1 MEIESLSQLESLLQ
15 KKTKVSET
23 SFTNIELK
31 SSWKQDDGK
40 KLSGLAN
47 RGGTSSY
54 FLVVGIDDKGKYL
67 DNGEKWAKDTEAAI
81 SGHFNQYLDPSFT
94 CQTISCVKCVDSTFV
109 VVIDIVTPGVLVLWN
124 KKPYKMA
131 GTTLQEMAPDEAME
145 LTVRFKNRLDFSNLD
160 SDASLDPTLVSMF
173 LDRIRR
179 LASTPA
185 FKVFNEM
192 SNEDCLKSL
201 RINGKNCAN
210 ILFGTVSFRIVLYAK
225 DNSVLIQE
233 QHYGAYRLIN
243 GELYSRIENLLSE
256 TFGVLISNLYPRTAF
271 DEAVANAVAHASYFE
286 NGGDIIVEVYD
297 SKISIGNLCLPE
309 SGYFA
314 NKWFSRSHSTVNNL
328 LMEVLRVA
336 RHVDELGR
344 GKYLIYSEFI
354 KNGKLPPEVV
364 LESAGRMNRWKL
376 VLHGSVL
383 DAKNL
388 KGLEAIRQ
396 RYGDTEKSQIAFSL
410 VLWRKKSVDEISKY
424 IDGES
429 KGKFLEIMQDFRGP
443 VYFYQKENRLILN
456 RWIKLIV
463 EEGKASKT
471 LTAAE
476 EKQLF
481 DLAYKLSFDFDEGF
495 LSAKRLKELGDFGT
509 SKSANTQCS
518 ILLAK
523 WREEGKLLPE
533 KKKGLYRFVRNEAEL
548 AAIAQQKAD
557 LSAVLTVEKGGES

>member
-1 MEIESLSQLESLLQ
+1 MEIENLSQCEALLRQ
-15 KKTKVSET
+15 KTKVSET

-31 SSWKQDDGK
+31 SSWKQEDGK
-40 KLSGLAN
+40 KLSGSAN
-47 RGGTSSY
+47 RGGVSSY
-54 FLVVGIDDKGKYL
+54 FLVVGIDDKGNYL

-94 CQTISCVKCVDSTFV
+94 CQTISCVKCIDSTFV
-109 VVIDIVTPGVLVLWN
+109 VVIEIRSPGVLVLWN

-131 GTTLQEMAPDEAME
+131 GTTVQEMAPDEAME

-160 SDASLDPTLVSMF
+160 SDSELDTELVSKF
-173 LDRIRR
+173 VDRIRK

-192 SNEDCLKSL
+192 SEEECLKSL
-201 RINGKNCAN
+201 RIYGKQCAN
-210 ILFGTVSFRIVLYAK
+210 ILFGKVSFRVVLYGT
-225 DNSVLIQE
+225 DDSVLLQE
-233 QHYGAYRLIN
+233 QYFGAYRLIN
-243 GELYSRIENLLSE
+243 GELYSRIGTLLSDK
-256 TFGVLISNLYPRTAF
+256 FGVSISSLYPTTAF

-286 NGGDIIVEVYD
+286 NVGDIIVEVYK
-297 SKISIGNLCLPE
+297 SRISIGNLCLPE

-314 NKWFSRSHSTVNNL
+314 NKWFSKSHSTVNNL

-354 KNGKLPPEVV
+354 KSGKLPPEVI
-364 LESAGRMNRWKL
+364 LESAGRMSRWKL
-376 VLHGSVL
+376 VLYGSVL
-383 DAKNL
+383 DAKSL
-388 KGLEAIRQ
+388 KAFDAIRE

-410 VLWRKKSVDEISKY
+410 VLWRKKSVDDISKY

-443 VYFYQKENRLILN
+443 VYFYQKENRLVLN

-471 LTAAE
+471 LTPAE
-476 EKQLF
+476 EKHLF
-481 DLAYKLSFDFDEGF
+481 DLAYKLSFDYDEGF
-495 LSAKRLKELGDFGT
+495 LSARRLKELGDLGT
-509 SKSANTQCS
+509 SRSANTQCS
-518 ILLAK
+518 MLLAK
-523 WREEGKLLPE
+523 WREEGKLFNT
-533 KKKGLYRFVRNEAEL
+533 KKKGLYKFVRNEAEMTS
-548 AAIAQQKAD
+548 IAQQETD
-557 LSAVLTVEKGGES
+557 LAAVLSVERSGAS